1 MTVMPAG
8 GFFLENAPFPH
19 YLQYDFCLPK
29 GMDL

>member
-19 YLQYDFCLPK
+19 YLQSLLSK
-29 GMDL
+29 INRNLK